1 MAERNQGDILTRF
14 LQITEESGKT
24 EESLLYRLIDEV
36 EISAEN
42 AHLVLEKM
50 EEEMAQSAL
59 EREELKYEI
68 EKIKKTISEIKESG
82 LFSPGEI
89 RRARETIQNLYTKEK
104 QKSRKRLKQ
113 IELLKTELSQG
124 ENLISNPRI
133 QIIDTLTIQI
143 RDLSIQQ
150 QHLQTLITK
159 TKELKDQTQKL
170 AEVEKRLEEQE
181 NTYKTLFLEF
191 DLIFSIRAKIEEL
204 FETFDIQTFKEHLK

>member
-181 NTYKTLFLEF
+181 KTYNTLFLEF

>member
-42 AHLVLEKM
+42 AHFVLEKM

-181 NTYKTLFLEF
+181 KTYNTLFLEF